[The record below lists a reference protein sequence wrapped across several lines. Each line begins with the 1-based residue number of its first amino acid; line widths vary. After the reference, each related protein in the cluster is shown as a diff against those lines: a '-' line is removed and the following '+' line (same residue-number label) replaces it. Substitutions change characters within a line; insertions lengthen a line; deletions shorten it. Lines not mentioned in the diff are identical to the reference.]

1 MNVLFIVSYSGNK
14 SDGAFR
20 ELVYIEDGESVVV
33 AFDTWL
39 TNIMKTYSE
48 KFNDKLVITFCNYF
62 KD

>member
-14 SDGAFR
+14 SDGSFR
-20 ELVYIEDGESVVV
+20 ELVYLEDGESIVV